1 VNKLLVVGAGYLGS
15 EIVNVLS
22 DQYEVIP
29 TTRSG
34 LNDSVKINVLDPET
48 FSNIPSGI
56 EHVVYCVSA
65 DSGNDAS
72 YRNAYLIGV
81 KNLLSYFKNKSLRT
95 FIFISSTG
103 VYAEDTGA
111 LVDESSSLVGGES
124 RSRFI
129 VEGEREVLSFEK
141 NVGVVCRLSGI
152 YGPGREHFLKNA
164 LAYPLGVY
172 NEIPSYTNRIHKVDG
187 ARAVKFLLE
196 KNLQGT
202 WNISDQYPYE
212 KLEAMNIIRQV
223 NDLGSIAGGAKYLE
237 AMENGTALGK
247 RVSSEKLVNVGFKF
261 LYPSLREGYGRA
273 ISSS

>member
-1 VNKLLVVGAGYLGS
+1 MSKILVVGAGYLGS
-15 EIVNVLS
+15 DIVNVLS

-34 LNDSVKINVLDPET
+34 LNNSIKINVLDLET

-81 KNLLSYFKNKSLRT
+81 KNLLSYFKNKLLRT

-111 LVDESSSLVGGES
+111 VVDESAMLVGGDT

-129 VEGEREVLSFEK
+129 VEGEREVLSFDNK
-141 NVGVVCRLSGI
+141 VGVVCRFSGI

-196 KNLQGT
+196 NSFQGT
-202 WNISDQYPYE
+202 WNISDQCPSE
-212 KLEAMNIIRQV
+212 KLEAMNIIRQA
-223 NDLGSIAGGAKYLE
+223 NDLGHVAGGPKYLE
-237 AMENGTALGK
+237 AMKNGIASGK
-247 RVSSEKLVNVGFKF
+247 RVSSEKLVKAGFEF
-261 LYPSLREGYGRA
+261 LYPS
-273 ISSS
+273 ISSSCSDLE